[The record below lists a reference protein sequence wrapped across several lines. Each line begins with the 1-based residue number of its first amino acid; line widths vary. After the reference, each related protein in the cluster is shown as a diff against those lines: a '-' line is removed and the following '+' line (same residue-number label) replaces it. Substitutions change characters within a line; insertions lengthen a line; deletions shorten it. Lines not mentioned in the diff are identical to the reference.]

1 MNEGIFEIFFGEN
14 HMKNVRS
21 AHVLM
26 GGRYDFAVE
35 KSTKSY
41 YNVRR
46 KRMKNKIQKKLTR
59 RHFACAVGTI
69 SHAGTLSL
77 DVARSGR

>member
-1 MNEGIFEIFFGEN
+1 M
-14 HMKNVRS
+14 S
-21 AHVLM
+21 
-26 GGRYDFAVE
+26 
-35 KSTKSY
+35 
-41 YNVRR
+41 
-46 KRMKNKIQKKLTR
+46 NKIQKKLTR

>member
-1 MNEGIFEIFFGEN
+1 
-14 HMKNVRS
+14 
-21 AHVLM
+21 
-26 GGRYDFAVE
+26 
-35 KSTKSY
+35 
-41 YNVRR
+41 
-46 KRMKNKIQKKLTR
+46 MKNKIQKKLTR